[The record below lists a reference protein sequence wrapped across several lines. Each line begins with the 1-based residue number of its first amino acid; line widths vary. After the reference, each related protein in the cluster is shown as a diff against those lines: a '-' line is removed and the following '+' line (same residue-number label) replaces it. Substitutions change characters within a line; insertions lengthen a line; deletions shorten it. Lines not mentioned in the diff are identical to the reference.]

1 MTPAFVFESLRR
13 RVRTFRHAKAGNV
26 MLTFALTLLPLV
38 GFVGAAVDYSRGNSA
53 KAAMQQAIDATGLI
67 LSKDASAMLQTALND
82 KAQAVF
88 TTLINRP
95 EIMNIVVT
103 PVLTNPTEGTFL
115 LDVSATGM
123 VDTTFT
129 KILGKEHLDLSVNTQ
144 IRWGM
149 KKLELALGL
158 DNTGS
163 MGSSSKM
170 TELKKALL
178 NIKGQNGATADG
190 LLQTLKNAAKQA
202 GDVRISVIPF
212 DTTVKIGTSYK
223 NDTWI
228 DWTEAFGTC
237 NKTLSSPKTKT
248 RCLAISGGAWTKDN
262 NKNNWNGCVID
273 RNQNNDAADT
283 LPDSNMATQFPATKE
298 CTGSG
303 GLAQALPLTD
313 IWGSGYQTLVDKV
326 NSMQPNGNTN
336 VTIGLAW
343 AWHSLTSSL
352 PWPEALDPKPDL
364 DKAIILLTDGDN
376 TQNRWSTTSSTIDA
390 RTTLA
395 CNNVRVANIKVYT
408 IRVIDGNSALL
419 KSCATKTSMYFE
431 VAQASQLSP
440 VFAAIAQDLANL
452 RIAK

>member
-13 RVRTFRHAKAGNV
+13 RVRTFRDAKAGNV
-26 MLTFALTLLPLV
+26 MLTFALALLPLV

-67 LSKDASAMLQTALND
+67 LSKDASTMLQTALND

-129 KILGKEHLDLSVNTQ
+129 KILGKQHLDLSVNTQ

-248 RCLAISGGAWTKDN
+248 RCLAISGGAWTADN

-376 TQNRWSTTSSTIDA
+376 TQNRWSTTQSSIDT

-408 IRVIDGNSALL
+408 IRVIDGNAALL
-419 KSCATKTSMYFE
+419 RSCATKTSMYFE